1 MTRSIIVLGSTGKIG
16 IQALEII
23 ANYSDHF
30 KLVGISGHQNLSL
43 LEKQIIRFSPSFV
56 AVCEKPH
63 ADFLKVKFP
72 NTVFFYG
79 TSGLT
84 NLVSQVEAQMVC
96 VAIVGTAALQPT
108 LAAIESGKDIALASK
123 EVLVA
128 AGHLVNSFLRKYK
141 RKLYPIDSEHAAIDL
156 CLNGFKKPDISRLIL
171 TASGGP
177 FLHQEDLSQ
186 VTLSQ
191 ALKHPNW
198 IMGDKI
204 TIDSATL
211 INKGLEVIEAHWL
224 FRLPYSKIDVLIHP
238 QSVVH
243 GMIELRNGAIIA
255 QLSAP
260 TMKMPILYALSS
272 RKILPFREH
281 PLRLENTSLEFL
293 PPDLDKFRGLKLA
306 YEVGLKGQTWPT
318 SFSAANEEAVSL
330 FLHNKIRFDQIVPLI
345 EHCLEHHQP
354 IKSPSLEDILAVDR
368 QTRITLHAHHSS
380 TI

>member
-1 MTRSIIVLGSTGKIG
+1 
-16 IQALEII
+16 
-23 ANYSDHF
+23 
-30 KLVGISGHQNLSL
+30 
-43 LEKQIIRFSPSFV
+43 
-56 AVCEKPH
+56 
-63 ADFLKVKFP
+63 
-72 NTVFFYG
+72 
-79 TSGLT
+79 
-84 NLVSQVEAQMVC
+84 
-96 VAIVGTAALQPT
+96 
-108 LAAIESGKDIALASK
+108 
-123 EVLVA
+123 
-128 AGHLVNSFLRKYK
+128 
-141 RKLYPIDSEHAAIDL
+141 
-156 CLNGFKKPDISRLIL
+156 
-171 TASGGP
+171 
-177 FLHQEDLSQ
+177 
-186 VTLSQ
+186 
-191 ALKHPNW
+191 
-198 IMGDKI
+198 MGDKI